1 MASEMTTFKGQPFDR
16 ASLDSVMKVCAQESY
31 VVCVCVCSGY

>member
-16 ASLDSVMKVCAQESY
+16 ASLDSVMKVCAIES
-31 VVCVCVCSGY
+31 